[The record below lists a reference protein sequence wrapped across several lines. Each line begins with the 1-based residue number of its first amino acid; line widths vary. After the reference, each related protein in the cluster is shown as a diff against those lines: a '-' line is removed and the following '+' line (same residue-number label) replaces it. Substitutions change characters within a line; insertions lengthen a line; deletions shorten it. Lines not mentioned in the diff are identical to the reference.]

1 MALKRA
7 ATEPVPVLWRIGE
20 VAKLTG
26 VTTRT
31 LRYWEE
37 LGLLQPASRTE
48 GGERVYGAGDV
59 RRVTRIRDWQELL
72 GFSLDEVKA
81 VLSTGDVDVLDRV
94 HFELRDGE
102 VSLSRRR
109 ELMDEAIAAN
119 DQLVGRLEDT
129 LSRISAL
136 RDERAA
142 IAIRLR
148 EKRDEELG
156 AGDAARRRQ
165 PVGRVPRVLA
175 GEPGQ
180 GEVGDF
186 APAVIEDER
195 VAAVGEHVIIGDR
208 A

>member
-1 MALKRA
+1 MAVKRA
-7 ATEPVPVLWRIGE
+7 VADAAPVLWRIGE

-72 GFSLDEVKA
+72 GFSLDEVKT

-102 VSLSRRR
+102 VSASRRR
-109 ELMDEAIAAN
+109 ELLDEAIAAN

-136 RDERAA
+136 RDERAV

-148 EKRDEELG
+148 EKRDELE
-156 AGDAARRRQ
+156 AIPHD
-165 PVGRVPRVLA
+165 
-175 GEPGQ
+175 
-180 GEVGDF
+180 
-186 APAVIEDER
+186 
-195 VAAVGEHVIIGDR
+195 
-208 A
+208 

>member
-1 MALKRA
+1 MAVKRA
-7 ATEPVPVLWRIGE
+7 AAETAPVLWRIGE

-81 VLSTGDVDVLDRV
+81 VLSTGDIDVLDRV

-148 EKRDEELG
+148 EKRDGLQ
-156 AGDAARRRQ
+156 ANDSY
-165 PVGRVPRVLA
+165 
-175 GEPGQ
+175 
-180 GEVGDF
+180 
-186 APAVIEDER
+186 
-195 VAAVGEHVIIGDR
+195 
-208 A
+208 